1 VVTGESD
8 GGRRPQWREK
18 EKRNSGRKK
27 NWGGGADILLTL
39 AYDFSSLKP

>member
-1 VVTGESD
+1 MTGESD

-27 NWGGGADILLTL
+27 NWGGELI
-39 AYDFSSLKP
+39 FC